1 MTVGRDEYDTYQ
13 DPPATP
19 AAGGAPHDAKP
30 RGIRWAAILLGIV
43 ALLVGVWLVSTGL
56 PRWLTRPDADTP
68 ATVGDEASGPTAE
81 TRRIQATLFYVADD
95 GVSLAPTSRNVAYGS
110 TPVEQARM
118 LVEAQLAHP
127 PEGLV
132 SAIPEGTTVRGVF
145 LTDAR
150 EAYVDLGG
158 AIVSGH
164 PGGSLDEALTVY
176 TLVNVLTVN
185 LPEVTAVQLL
195 VEGREVDS
203 LRGHIDLRAPL
214 GRATDWIQK
223 GPTPP

>member
-1 MTVGRDEYDTYQ
+1 MTIGGDDYDTYQ
-13 DPPATP
+13 DPPSAPAP
-19 AAGGAPHDAKP
+19 AAPPPEAAKP
-30 RGIRWAAILLGIV
+30 HGVRWAAVVLGGG
-43 ALLVGVWLVSTGL
+43 ALLVGLWLVSTGL
-56 PRWLTRPDADTP
+56 PRWLTQPDVPGSSVGETA
-68 ATVGDEASGPTAE
+68 ATTEEA
-81 TRRIQATLFYVADD
+81 RRIQATLFYVAED
-95 GVSLAPTSRNVAYGS
+95 GVSLAPTSRNVAYGN
-110 TPVEQARM
+110 TPVEQAR
-118 LVEAQLAHP
+118 LLIEAQLATP

-132 SAIPEGTTVRGVF
+132 SAIPAGTTVHEVF

-185 LPEVTAVQLL
+185 LPEVTTVQIL
-195 VEGREVDS
+195 VDGHEVDS

>member
-1 MTVGRDEYDTYQ
+1 MTIGDDYDTYQ
-13 DPPATP
+13 DPPSAPVPAATP
-19 AAGGAPHDAKP
+19 PEATKPH
-30 RGIRWAAILLGIV
+30 GVRWAAVVLGGG
-43 ALLVGVWLVSTGL
+43 ALLVGLWLVSTGL
-56 PRWLTRPDADTP
+56 PRWLTRPDAPVSPIEETAA
-68 ATVGDEASGPTAE
+68 ATEE
-81 TRRIQATLFYVADD
+81 TRRIQATLFYVDED
-95 GVSLAPTSRNVAYGS
+95 GVSLAPTSRNVAYGN
-110 TPVEQARM
+110 TPVEQAR
-118 LVEAQLAHP
+118 LLIEAQVAAP

-132 SAIPEGTTVRGVF
+132 SAIPEGTTVREVF

-185 LPEVTAVQLL
+185 LPEVTTVQIL
-195 VEGREVDS
+195 VDGHEVDS